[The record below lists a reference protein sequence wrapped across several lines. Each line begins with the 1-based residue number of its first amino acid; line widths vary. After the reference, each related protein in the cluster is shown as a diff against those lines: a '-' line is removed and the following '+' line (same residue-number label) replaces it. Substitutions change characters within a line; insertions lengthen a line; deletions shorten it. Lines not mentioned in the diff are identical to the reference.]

1 MIISALVYR
10 EAVEKHDILA
20 FLDILIEKI
29 ISRKKTIPCADS
41 HFNSYPLLLETPSR
55 TLLPCHFNPLTPESD

>member
-10 EAVEKHDILA
+10 EAVEEHDILA

-29 ISRKKTIPCADS
+29 ISRKKRSPTLIVILIATYCWKR
-41 HFNSYPLLLETPSR
+41 LLARFYSA
-55 TLLPCHFNPLTPESD
+55 TLTL

>member
-29 ISRKKTIPCADS
+29 ISRKNDS
-41 HFNSYPLLLETPSR
+41 LR
-55 TLLPCHFNPLTPESD
+55 

>member
-1 MIISALVYR
+1 MIISALVYQ

-29 ISRKKTIPCADS
+29 ISRKKRFPALIVILIATHYC
-41 HFNSYPLLLETPSR
+41 
-55 TLLPCHFNPLTPESD
+55 

>member
-1 MIISALVYR
+1 MIISALVYQ

-29 ISRKKTIPCADS
+29 ISRNKRFPALIVILIATHYC
-41 HFNSYPLLLETPSR
+41 
-55 TLLPCHFNPLTPESD
+55 